1 MENRKNSRVRV
12 YLFPVFIITRKME
25 HNIQYRIAGFEL
37 TQFIPSWE
45 GVGNG
50 KEFNMNNGI
59 DFSYN
64 QQNNIIKCTQN
75 IDLLHDTQTVLKIQL
90 CTYVEIEP
98 NSVKSLVKDRKI
110 VIPANFLAQC
120 ASFGHGALRGI
131 MYLKTINTPLDGV
144 ILPPVVYSDVFKKP
158 LTFEVVE

>member
-1 MENRKNSRVRV
+1 
-12 YLFPVFIITRKME
+12 ME

-37 TQFIPSWE
+37 TQFVSSWE
-45 GVGNG
+45 GISN
-50 KEFNMNNGI
+50 EEDFNMNNGI

-64 QQNNIIKCTQN
+64 QQKNIIKCTQN
-75 IDLLHDTQTVLKIQL
+75 IDLLHEAQTVLKIQL
-90 CTYVEIEP
+90 CTYVEIESS
-98 NSVKSLVKDRKI
+98 SVNSLVKDHKI

-131 MYLKTINTPLDGV
+131 MYLKTTNTPLDGV

-158 LTFEVVE
+158 LAFDLVE